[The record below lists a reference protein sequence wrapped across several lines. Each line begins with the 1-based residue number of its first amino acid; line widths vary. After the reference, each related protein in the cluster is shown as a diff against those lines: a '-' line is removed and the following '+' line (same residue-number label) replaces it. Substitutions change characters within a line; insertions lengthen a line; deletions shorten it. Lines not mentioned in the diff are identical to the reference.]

1 MGASASA
8 ISWEVIV
15 EKENRRGSKV
25 DRWTSREEERV
36 WVQFYRHAGD
46 PAVAADLIE
55 QLESDREIKAKHF
68 GLYLR
73 CRQSLKREKARR
85 ARAQF
90 VAHGFRVLAKV
101 LIGWPA
107 EVIRDGLQFLGA
119 VSVAWA
125 ASSDEPAVRQM
136 RKIRRSGAQVA
147 KQSAGP
153 KEESKATGTEAR

>member
-1 MGASASA
+1 M
-8 ISWEVIV
+8 
-15 EKENRRGSKV
+15 EKESRRGTKT

-36 WVQFYRHAGD
+36 WVQFYRSASD

-55 QLESDREIKAKHF
+55 QLEGDREIKARHF

-73 CRQSLKREKARR
+73 CRQALRQEKARR
-85 ARAQF
+85 ARARF
-90 VAHGFRVLAKV
+90 VAHGFQVLAKL

-107 EVIRDGLQFLGA
+107 GVIRDGLQFLGA

-136 RKIRRSGAQVA
+136 RKIRRGGAQVS
-147 KQSAGP
+147 KSSAGSTQ
-153 KEESKATGTEAR
+153 EAKATGTEA